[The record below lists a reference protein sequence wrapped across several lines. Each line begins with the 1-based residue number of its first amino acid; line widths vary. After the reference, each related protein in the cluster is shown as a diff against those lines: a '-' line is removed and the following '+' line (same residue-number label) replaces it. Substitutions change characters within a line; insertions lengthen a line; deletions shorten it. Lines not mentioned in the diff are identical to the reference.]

1 MIGAV
6 FTTITNNSG
15 GSQPVSCA
23 HIKAVSE
30 LCHKHNI
37 LYMMDACR
45 FAENCY
51 MIKKIENSPKSV
63 AQITKE
69 LFEYVDG
76 FTISLKKDGIV
87 NCGGALCFSPLSNAV
102 MQFVDQPNGCF
113 LQQIMDTIILQVG
126 HFTYGALSG
135 RDIKAV
141 CVGLRHVVKEEYLE
155 GRIGQ
160 VHRFAKMLTDLG
172 VPILTPC
179 GTSAVYLDMD
189 KFMHD
194 DDRTKR
200 GHYYGNS
207 IVGICLAAGI
217 RMCELGASAFSSPYG
232 NAPYAKPE
240 DVSGNFV
247 RLAIPR
253 QLYSDD
259 DLFASALFIAY
270 VYENRDKI
278 KPVIDRPNIR
288 NLSLHHFKMMFDY
301 AK

>member
-1 MIGAV
+1 
-6 FTTITNNSG
+6 
-15 GSQPVSCA
+15 
-23 HIKAVSE
+23 
-30 LCHKHNI
+30 
-37 LYMMDACR
+37 
-45 FAENCY
+45 
-51 MIKKIENSPKSV
+51 
-63 AQITKE
+63 
-69 LFEYVDG
+69 
-76 FTISLKKDGIV
+76 
-87 NCGGALCFSPLSNAV
+87 
-102 MQFVDQPNGCF
+102 
-113 LQQIMDTIILQVG
+113 
-126 HFTYGALSG
+126 
-135 RDIKAV
+135 
-141 CVGLRHVVKEEYLE
+141 
-155 GRIGQ
+155 
-160 VHRFAKMLTDLG
+160 
-172 VPILTPC
+172 
-179 GTSAVYLDMD
+179 MD

-278 KPVIDRPNIR
+278 RPVIDRPNIR